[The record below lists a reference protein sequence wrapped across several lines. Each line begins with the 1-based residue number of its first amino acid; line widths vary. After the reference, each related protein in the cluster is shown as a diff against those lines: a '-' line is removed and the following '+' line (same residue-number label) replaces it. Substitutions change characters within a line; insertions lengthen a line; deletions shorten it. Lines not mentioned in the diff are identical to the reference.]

1 MVFVVYQTL
10 YNVYNIV
17 QSMHEC
23 GYDTPYHDD
32 SNNMNNRDVEC
43 NYSPRFAWGGRPHRR
58 FISVRERG

>member
-10 YNVYNIV
+10 YTVYNIV

-32 SNNMNNRDVEC
+32 GNNMNNRDVEC
-43 NYSPRFAWGGRPHRR
+43 KYF
-58 FISVRERG
+58 